1 MKVTFGNLPSV
12 GWKDGTARLVDL
24 AVQAEAAGF
33 ARYGVSDWKFY
44 QDCFV
49 VMTACLTATKTLELE
64 SLVTEPY
71 VRNPA
76 VTAAAIAAMD
86 DLSSGRAVLGIGPG
100 VESSSRVWTSPW
112 GFERPHPVD
121 AVREAVDV
129 TRRMWR
135 GEEVTLQ
142 GKVVRVEKARLS
154 FATRADIPICIA
166 ARSPRMQRLAGELA
180 DIAHLATFY
189 QSVPW
194 LKGIIANIQ
203 KGADRAG
210 RAKGTY
216 EIDLS
221 MPCSLS
227 RDRRAAR
234 QAAKRLAAIG
244 ISWAAAADEYALKNW
259 TRPADFD
266 VPEDLVRAISKWN
279 FRKQLEL
286 PQEIADAITDDI
298 LDDFALAGDPEE
310 CAGRILELQMKLPEI
325 TGIRIYA
332 VPPVPGGVPGYSGYA
347 SMMDDCKT
355 MIDIVNRGQR
365 SN

>member
-24 AVQAEAAGF
+24 AVRAEAAGF
-33 ARYGVSDWKFY
+33 TRYGVSDWKFY

-49 VMTACLTATKTLELE
+49 VMTACLMGTKTLELE

-86 DLSSGRAVLGIGPG
+86 DLSGGRAVLGIGAG

-121 AVREAVDV
+121 AVREAIDV

-142 GKVVRVEKARLS
+142 GKVVRVEKAKLS
-154 FATRADIPICIA
+154 FATRPDIPICIA

-194 LKGIIANIQ
+194 LKGIIANI
-203 KGADRAG
+203 KTGADRAG
-210 RAKGTY
+210 RAMGSF

-221 MPCSLS
+221 MPCSLAA
-227 RDRRAAR
+227 DRRVAR

-244 ISWAAAADEYALKNW
+244 ISWAAAADEYALKDW
-259 TRPADFD
+259 KRPADFD
-266 VPEDLVRAISKWN
+266 VPEELVRAISKWN
-279 FRKQLEL
+279 FRKELGL
-286 PQEIADAITDDI
+286 PQEIADAIMDDI
-298 LDDFALAGDPEE
+298 LDDFALAGEPEE
-310 CAGRILELQMKLPEI
+310 CASRLLELQRQLPEI
-325 TGIRIYA
+325 TGIRMYA
-332 VPPVPGGVPGYSGYA
+332 VPPVPGGIPDYA
-347 SMMDDCKT
+347 SFADMMDECKT
-355 MIDIVNRGQR
+355 MLDIVNRPKK
-365 SN
+365 N